1 MSATNDKE
9 LEKQGIDSEFYLDN
23 IPDFSKITLIFIKE
37 KQKDDKLTVLD
48 YHVEGEEPLKLEYD
62 LKYSPDYGYMVP
74 EQELGSNVSV
84 MSQLFQQQISFKT
97 ETLDISEYNR
107 ILYSG

>member
-1 MSATNDKE
+1 MSSTHDKE

-37 KQKDDKLTVLD
+37 KQKDDKLVALD
-48 YHVEGEEPLKLEYD
+48 YHIDGEEPLKLEYD
-62 LKYSPDYGYMVP
+62 LKYSPEHGYMVP

-84 MSQLFQQQISFKT
+84 MSQLFQQGISFKT

-107 ILYSG
+107 ILYSS